1 MSEFYLK
8 KGAPQRVSDEQI
20 LEAFKNNNFSSI
32 SEAARYIAAKYTVDG
47 KYSYQALAKRLKVL
61 GYKCVAGK
69 LVKIQEVKENE

>member
-32 SEAARYIAAKYTVDG
+32 SEAARYIAAKYTADG
-47 KYSYQALAKRLKVL
+47 KYSYQALAKRLKAL

-69 LVKIQEVKENE
+69 LIEVASNDQ